1 MNKIISFVTQL
12 VVLALLVF
20 GLHYI
25 FQQVLGV
32 LDNWNDT
39 GYSLFLIYL
48 FELMLS
54 IIMIVVVVTA
64 GKSLPSSL
72 GYLFLGLL
80 TLKCVGN
87 YFFIQ
92 PILDAENPNDFVKHN
107 FLIIFLIFLVFDV
120 YVTFRVLSQENTK

>member
-54 IIMIVVVVTA
+54 IIMIVVVVTV

-120 YVTFRVLSQENTK
+120 YVTFRVLNQENTK